1 MMKLNELPDDILI
14 NILMKIDPSSLY
26 NISKT
31 SIQMCN
37 IINNIIFKKILILN
51 NKPMSLYNK
60 ENTLNFF
67 SYIFDS
73 YTFGNIQNI
82 GIPFEENNNKYIIL
96 HINSNYVT
104 HILDEK
110 GFYSFIYKGVDSKH
124 YDNIFLNKPESII
137 IKKINN
143 NMVFCR

>member
-31 SIQMCN
+31 SIQMYN
-37 IINNIIFKKILILN
+37 IISNIIFKKILIRN
-51 NKPMSLYNK
+51 NKPISLYNI

-67 SYIFDS
+67 SYIFES

-104 HILDEK
+104 HTLHEK
-110 GFYSFIYKGVDSKH
+110 GIYSFIYKGVDSKH
-124 YDNIFLNKPESII
+124 YDNIFLNKF
-137 IKKINN
+137 KK
-143 NMVFCR
+143 VFSG